1 RRRRLRHR
9 LLTVCVA
16 AMNVPRRTS
25 VPLRNLSNRT
35 SQSFRFLSLRK
46 FLSNKRP
53 KFECPERVRL
63 PPVRPVPVACRGGE
77 RERGYAPRAV
87 AAQKGEPG
95 TRVAHTPGGPR
106 GHGLPACC
114 RESLEPL

>member
-46 FLSNKRP
+46 FISNKRP

-63 PPVRPVPVACRGGE
+63 PPVRPVHVACRGGSGGGDMRHAQSRLKKASQE
-77 RERGYAPRAV
+77 R
-87 AAQKGEPG
+87 
-95 TRVAHTPGGPR
+95 
-106 GHGLPACC
+106 AC
-114 RESLEPL
+114 L